1 MSALPPIAALL
12 RQDNGTF
19 RIEQVNS
26 DQLSALTLGNVGNEW
41 NYYGAADFNG
51 DGVSDFLLQR
61 TQTVNLGSIVN
72 DWHE

>member
-1 MSALPPIAALL
+1 MEL
-12 RQDNGTF
+12 
-19 RIEQVNS
+19 
-26 DQLSALTLGNVGNEW
+26 
-41 NYYGAADFNG
+41 YGAADFNG